1 MKNILIL
8 HIPKTGGNSLT
19 NYFSKLEGFN
29 SYSIGHDIK
38 NCKNGGDIK
47 LFVNGK
53 WDSHCKLDN
62 LNNFF
67 KITIIRNPYDRILSQ
82 YKFEVT
88 TIKKRLKMFELA
100 RNKYNENLNKLNFD
114 IRKKIFCEIF
124 DDWQSDDNKINSKTL
139 INKKFYINQLNKLED
154 LGFKNWIKKY
164 GKKKNKYKIKYKKY
178 VDNADFV
185 MKIENIIEDLKKL
198 KEILNIKSD
207 LEFPHLIKSD
217 RKSNY
222 REYYDKET
230 KKFVYDLYKQDID
243 NYDYK
248 F

>member
-8 HIPKTGGNSLT
+8 HIPKTGGNSLQ

-53 WDSHCKLDN
+53 CVTKSKIDN

-67 KITIIRNPYDRILSQ
+67 KITIIRNPYDRIVSQ
-82 YKFEVT
+82 YKFNVT
-88 TIKKRLKMFELA
+88 TVKKNLKMFELA
-100 RNKYNENLNKLNFD
+100 KKNYNKTLNKIDFKF
-114 IRKKIFCEIF
+114 RKKIFCEIF
-124 DDWQSDDNKINSKTL
+124 DDWQTDDNKINSKTL
-139 INKKFYINQLNKLED
+139 QNKKFYIDQLNELED

-164 GKKKNKYKIKYKKY
+164 GKIHNYKYKKY
-178 VDNADFV
+178 VDKADFV
-185 MKIENIIEDLKKL
+185 IKIENIIEDLKKL

-222 REYYDKET
+222 GEYYDKET
-230 KKFVYDLYKQDID
+230 KEFVYDLYKQDID